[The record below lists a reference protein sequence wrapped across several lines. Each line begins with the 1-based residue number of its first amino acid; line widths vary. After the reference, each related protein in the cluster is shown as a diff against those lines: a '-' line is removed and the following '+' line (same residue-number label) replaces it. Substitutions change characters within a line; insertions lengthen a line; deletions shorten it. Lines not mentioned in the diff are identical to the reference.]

1 MKKRKTISN
10 LSKRFRMF
18 KLSDKTKSFLSVV
31 ALYLAFFFLIYFI
44 HINFFYVNVIFYSSL
59 VDSVLALLI
68 LLIANK
74 IFFIFKSFS
83 NFEKSQIFIILLLVG
98 YSISIS
104 GPTVIDRSL
113 SFYLLEKIRF
123 YDGSISLD
131 KMNDVISIDY
141 LDEYSVLDARLTE
154 QQKSGTIKIEN
165 GCVFLTD
172 RGYKIS
178 NVSIFL
184 RKNLLA
190 QKRLIG
196 DEYTDK
202 LTKPLSKSIIKEEFK
217 CNKDQ

>member
-31 ALYLAFFFLIYFI
+31 ALYLALFFLIYFI

-154 QQKSGTIKIEN
+154 QQQSGTIKIEN

-202 LTKPLSKSIIKEEFK
+202 LTNPLSKSIIKEEFK